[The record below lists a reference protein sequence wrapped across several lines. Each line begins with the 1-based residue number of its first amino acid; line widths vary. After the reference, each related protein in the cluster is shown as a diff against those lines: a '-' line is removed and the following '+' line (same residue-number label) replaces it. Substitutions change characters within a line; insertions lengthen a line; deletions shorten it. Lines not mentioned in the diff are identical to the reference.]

1 MMDIFFDL
9 IVPGYL
15 IVGIL
20 LLLLLFNPEW
30 NDGPKD
36 EQDFNML
43 EKALILILAWLP
55 IYAAVIREVIRKA
68 RKKEAAE

>member
-1 MMDIFFDL
+1 MMYIFFNL

-15 IVGIL
+15 LVGL
-20 LLLLLFNPEW
+20 LLLLLFFNPEW
-30 NDGPKD
+30 NDGPAD

-55 IYAAVIREVIRKA
+55 VYAAVIRQIIKKA
-68 RKKEAAE
+68 RKKEATE

>member
-1 MMDIFFDL
+1 MMDIFFNL

-15 IVGIL
+15 IVGL
-20 LLLLLFNPEW
+20 LLLLLFFNPEW
-30 NDGPKD
+30 NDGPED

-55 IYAAVIREVIRKA
+55 IYAAVIREVIRRA

>member
-1 MMDIFFDL
+1 MMYIFFNI

-15 IVGIL
+15 MVGL
-20 LLLLLFNPEW
+20 LLLLLFFNPEW

-43 EKALILILAWLP
+43 EKILILILAWLP
-55 IYAAVIREVIRKA
+55 VYAAVIRQVI
-68 RKKEAAE
+68 KKVRDRRAME